1 MQLVRGLHN
10 LRRVHRGCVATIG
23 NFDGVHRGHQAV
35 FRRLRAIGR
44 ELGLPATVVTFEPQP
59 MEFFVP
65 EAAPARLTRFREK
78 VAAMRQTGV
87 ERLLVLEF
95 GPRLAAMSAETFV
108 EDLLVDRL
116 GVEHLFVGDDF
127 RFGQGRR
134 GDVTLLREAALRHG
148 FGVDSL
154 DTVAHED
161 ARISSSRIRAA
172 LAEGDFATAAACLGR
187 PYRICGRVVHGD
199 KRGRG
204 IGFPTANVDLHR
216 RASPVRGVF
225 AVQVHGIDP
234 AALAGVANVGTR
246 PTVDGG
252 ARDRL
257 EVHLFEFARDVYGA
271 HVEVEFVR
279 KIREERKFPSFEEL
293 RRQIGRD
300 AAEARGILG
309 LGKASQ

>member
-1 MQLVRGLHN
+1 MLLVRGLRN
-10 LRRVHRGCVATIG
+10 LRPEHRGCVATIG
-23 NFDGVHRGHQAV
+23 NFDGVHLGHQAV
-35 FRRLRAIGR
+35 FRRLRALGR
-44 ELGLPATVVTFEPQP
+44 EFGLPATVVTFEPQP
-59 MEFFVP
+59 MEFFAP

-78 VAAMRQTGV
+78 VAALRGTGV
-87 ERLLVLEF
+87 DRLLVLEF
-95 GPRLAAMSAETFV
+95 GPRLASMTAEAFV
-108 EDLLVDRL
+108 DDLLVGRL

-134 GDVTLLREAALRHG
+134 GDLSLLREAGLRHG

-154 DTVAHED
+154 QTVAHED

-172 LAEGDFATAAACLGR
+172 LSEGDFATAAACLGR
-187 PYRICGRVVHGD
+187 AYRICGRVVHGD

-216 RASPVRGVF
+216 RVSPVRGVF
-225 AVQVHGIDP
+225 AVRVHGLDP
-234 AALAGVANVGTR
+234 AALPGVANVGTR

-257 EVHLFEFARDVYGA
+257 EVHLFDFARDVYGA

-279 KIREERKFPSFEEL
+279 KIRDERKFPSFDDL
-293 RRQIGRD
+293 RRQIGQD

-309 LGKASQ
+309 R